1 MLKKRRKI
9 SNQNLILYFKELEK
23 EQIQPKSSSTKKIV
37 KKKIEQRKLENR
49 KTVEKNNKTKC

>member
-37 KKKIEQRKLENR
+37 KKKNRAEKTREQKDNR
-49 KTVEKNNKTKC
+49 EKQ